1 MPVTTSQ
8 IDSTARITRV
18 RLQVQGADPT
28 VPAAGYGYVY
38 PKADG
43 LYFEDDAGNITGP
56 FIDSNS
62 GVVFADNYAAA
73 FGDATPFDFLTVPS
87 GLLVQ
92 EIRIFVTQTWNGAG
106 AGIKVGTT
114 LDDDAFFDA
123 SETDPTM
130 LASFQKSFNI
140 PGPITLRLTI
150 TPGGGASQGQ
160 IEIQTVL
167 IPS

>member
-1 MPVTTSQ
+1 MPPTTSQ
-8 IDSTARITRV
+8 IDSTARISRV
-18 RLQVQGADPT
+18 RLQVQGADPV
-28 VPAAGYGYVY
+28 VPAAGYGYLY

-43 LYFEDDAGNITGP
+43 VYFEDDAGNVTGP
-56 FIDSNS
+56 FIDSS
-62 GVVFADNYAAA
+62 GVMFADDQAAA
-73 FGDATPFDFLTVPS
+73 FGDATPSDFFVVPS

-92 EIRIFVTQTWNGAG
+92 EVRVFVTQTWDGGG
-106 AGIKVGTT
+106 AGIKIGTT
-114 LDDDAFFDA
+114 IDDDAFFAA
-123 SETDPTM
+123 SEIELTD
-130 LASFQKSFNI
+130 LASFQKSFNT